1 MNTWNNYWLRAA
13 IIIVIFMNL
22 LVTTAATVIAYKRIN
37 TNISPIVYLLWASYF
52 FVMLTIIITHK
63 KDNMHKAILNCMF
76 LVLLGIPI
84 AGLSMPISLLI
95 HGFMPVAIRGN
106 LYILISLVILF
117 YLFIRHERYSILDAV
132 TKLAGY
138 TGEITTLKRKS
149 SFAKYLMFEVS
160 LFLVTVVVAHFY
172 LS

>member
-1 MNTWNNYWLRAA
+1 MNTWNNYWLRTAT
-13 IIIVIFMNL
+13 IIVIFMNL

-37 TNISPIVYLLWASYF
+37 TNISPVVYLLWASYF

-63 KDNMHKAILNCMF
+63 KENMHKAILNCLF

-106 LYILISLVILF
+106 LYILVSLVMLF

-138 TGEITTLKRKS
+138 AGEVTTLKYKA
-149 SFAKYLMFEVS
+149 SFVKYLIFETSFFLLVVLVS
-160 LFLVTVVVAHFY
+160 RFC

>member
-1 MNTWNNYWLRAA
+1 MNTWNNYWLRTA
-13 IIIVIFMNL
+13 IITVMFMNL
-22 LVTTAATVIAYKRIN
+22 LVTTAAAVIAYKRIN

-52 FVMLTIIITHK
+52 FIMLTVVITHK
-63 KDNMHKAILNCMF
+63 KENMHKAVLNCIF
-76 LVLLGIPI
+76 LILLGIPI

-106 LYILISLVILF
+106 LYILISLIILF

-138 TGEITTLKRKS
+138 IGEITTLKYRA
-149 SFAKYLMFEVS
+149 SFVKYLTFEIS
-160 LFLVTVVVAHFY
+160 LFLIVVVITHFY